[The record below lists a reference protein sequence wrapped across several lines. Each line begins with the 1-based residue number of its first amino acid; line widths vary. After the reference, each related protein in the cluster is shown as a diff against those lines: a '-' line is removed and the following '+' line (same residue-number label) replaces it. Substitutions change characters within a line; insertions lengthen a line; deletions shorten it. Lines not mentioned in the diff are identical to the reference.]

1 MKYVIG
7 VDVGA
12 TKISAAIIAN
22 NHAISKTITHPTE
35 SHLGKKIIL
44 ANIIKIIKIFDS
56 SAVHSIGIGIAGE
69 INRKKGILISSPNMA
84 HDVKN
89 VPIAK
94 IIKKEF
100 KKDVYI
106 ENDAKCFVLAESIL
120 GAGKKYDF
128 VVGLTLGTGIGGGIV
143 MHKKLYCGSLGIA
156 GEIGHMT
163 IADNGSLCGCGQ
175 RGHLE
180 SYASGTGMIHLYKEM
195 TGKTRDTYT
204 ITQKARDGDATAKR
218 VIKIMAQSLG
228 IGLANIMSII
238 DPDII
243 VIGGGMAC
251 VRPILGPAIKIARK
265 SVLYP
270 SLRKTPIVRAV
281 LKENANIYGAAII
294 AQNQQ

>member
-1 MKYVIG
+1 
-7 VDVGA
+7 
-12 TKISAAIIAN
+12 
-22 NHAISKTITHPTE
+22 
-35 SHLGKKIIL
+35 
-44 ANIIKIIKIFDS
+44 
-56 SAVHSIGIGIAGE
+56 
-69 INRKKGILISSPNMA
+69 MA

-94 IIKKEF
+94 IIKHEF
-100 KKDVYI
+100 KKNVYI
-106 ENDAKCFVLAESIL
+106 ENDAKCFILAESVF

-143 MHKKLYCGSLGIA
+143 INKKLYRGGLGIA

-195 TGKTRDTYT
+195 SGKTRDTYT
-204 ITQKARDGDATAKR
+204 IAQKAKDGDASAKR
-218 VIKIMAQSLG
+218 VMKIMAQSLG
-228 IGLANIMSII
+228 IGLANIMSIL
-238 DPDII
+238 DPEII
-243 VIGGGMAC
+243 IIGGGMAS
-251 VRPILGPAIKIARK
+251 VRPIFGPAIKIARK
-265 SVLYP
+265 NALYP
-270 SLRKTPIVRAV
+270 SLKKIPIVRAL